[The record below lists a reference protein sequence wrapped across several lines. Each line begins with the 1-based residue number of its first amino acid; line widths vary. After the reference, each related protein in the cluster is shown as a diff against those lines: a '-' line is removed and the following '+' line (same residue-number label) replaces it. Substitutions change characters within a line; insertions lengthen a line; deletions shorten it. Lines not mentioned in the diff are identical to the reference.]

1 MEQFTVRTDGGARGN
16 PGPAGSGAVVEQ
28 LLPTGQRKVVAE
40 VSEYVGETTN
50 NIAEYKAVIFALEA
64 VKHHALM
71 LPVAVDA
78 VLDSQ
83 LIVEQMNGNYKVKN
97 AGLKPLYQ
105 RVRELVAE
113 LGGAVT
119 FRHVFRADNTHAD
132 RLVNQAID
140 AALAKAH
147 R

>member
-1 MEQFTVRTDGGARGN
+1 MEQFVIRTDGGARGN
-16 PGPAGSGAVVEQ
+16 PGPAGSGAAVE
-28 LLPTGQRKVVAE
+28 RKTDSGLELVAE

-64 VKHHALM
+64 VKANATSM
-71 LPVAVDA
+71 PVVVDA

-97 AGLKPLYQ
+97 EGLKPLYH
-105 RVRELVAE
+105 RVRELVME

-119 FRHVFRADNTHAD
+119 FRHVFRAENKHAD
-132 RLVNQAID
+132 RLVNEAID
-140 AALAKAH
+140 AALAKGL

>member
-1 MEQFTVRTDGGARGN
+1 MLFRSLVLGARGN
-16 PGPAGSGAVVEQ
+16 PGPAGSGAAVEQ
-28 LLPTGQRKVVAE
+28 LLENGQLKLVAE

-71 LPVAVDA
+71 LPVEVDA

-97 AGLKPLYQ
+97 EGLKPLFN
-105 RVRELVAE
+105 RVRELVVE

-119 FRHVFRADNTHAD
+119 FRHVFRAENKHAD
-132 RLVNQAID
+132 RLVNEAID
-140 AALAKAH
+140 RALTKN
-147 R
+147 RI